1 MTPRILFLLIAGS
14 ALGTAGLDSIVRTES
29 GLVAGSGVTVRSY
42 KGIPYAAPPVGEL
55 RWKAPQ
61 PVKPWKGIRVAT
73 TFAANCPQGPLVP
86 GPQSEDCLA
95 LNIWTPAGNSP
106 RGLPVMVWIHGGGFR
121 MGSSSLPAYDG
132 EQFASKGVVFV
143 SINYRLGTLGF
154 FAHPGLSHEN
164 PQGVSGNYG
173 LLDMVAALEWVKRNI
188 AAFGG
193 DPGNVT
199 IFGESAGGTAVCLL
213 MVMPQATGLFH
224 KVISQS
230 AAWMNVPISH
240 LKESWY
246 GRIPLETLS
255 VRLGDLAALRTLP
268 TAGALKLEGSKPSGS
283 KGASDR
289 GESYEPVVDGVV
301 FPDDPARLFES
312 GRFARVALIA
322 GTVADERTMQGPKAR
337 SLSALRTFAEREF
350 ASAAD
355 RILSVYPAPTDGDA
369 QAAGEK
375 MAGEWLFVQGTRAIL
390 RANAKT
396 GARTFQYHFTRV
408 NGIGRRTRWG
418 AFHGSDVSY
427 VFGTLPDSAWGT
439 FRHSLGDFSV
449 DADTYDDRDRTLS
462 EAMHAAW
469 IRFAKTGDPNG
480 PGLPKWPSFSDGKE
494 SYLEFGDRIAA
505 GTALRRAQLDVLSDH
520 ASGLRARQRGA
531 GND

>member
-1 MTPRILFLLIAGS
+1 MTLRILFLLLAGGALS
-14 ALGTAGLDSIVRTES
+14 AAGLDTIVTTES

-73 TFAANCPQGPLVP
+73 TFAANCPQIPLVP

-95 LNIWTPAGNSP
+95 LNIWTPAGNSAAK
-106 RGLPVMVWIHGGGFR
+106 LPVMVWIHGGGFR
-121 MGSSSLPAYDG
+121 IGSSSLPAYDG
-132 EQFASKGVVFV
+132 EQFASKGVVLV
-143 SINYRLGTLGF
+143 SINYRLGMFGF
-154 FAHPGLSHEN
+154 FAHPELSREN

-173 LLDMVAALEWVKRNI
+173 LLDAAALGWVKRNI

-199 IFGESAGGTAVCLL
+199 VFGESSGGAAVCML
-213 MVMPQATGLFH
+213 MVMPQANGLFH

-246 GRIPLETLS
+246 GRISLETLGA
-255 VRLGDLAALRTLP
+255 RLGDLAALRKLP
-268 TAGALKLEGSKPSGS
+268 TADTLKLDGAMPSGS
-283 KGASDR
+283 KSASDR

-301 FPDDPARLFES
+301 LPDDPARLFES
-312 GRFARVALIA
+312 GRFAHVALIA
-322 GTVADERTMQGPKAR
+322 GTVADERTGRGPKVH
-337 SLSALRTFAEREF
+337 SLSALRTFVEREF

-355 RILSVYPAPTDGDA
+355 RVLAVYPAATDADA
-369 QAAGEK
+369 QAAGDK
-375 MAGEWLFVQGTRAIL
+375 MTGEWLFVQGTRAVL

-396 GARTFQYHFTRV
+396 GAGTFQFHFTRV
-408 NGIGRRTRWG
+408 NGIGRRSKWG
-418 AFHGSDVSY
+418 TFHASDVSY
-427 VFGTLPDSAWGT
+427 VFGTLPDSVWGT
-439 FRHSLGDFSV
+439 FLHSLGDFSV
-449 DADTYDDRDRTLS
+449 DVDTYDDHDRRLS

-480 PGLPKWPSFSDGKE
+480 PGLAKWPSFSDGKE

-505 GTALRRAQLDVLSDH
+505 GTALRKTQLDALSDH
-520 ASGLRARQRGA
+520 ASSLRARQHKE
-531 GND
+531 